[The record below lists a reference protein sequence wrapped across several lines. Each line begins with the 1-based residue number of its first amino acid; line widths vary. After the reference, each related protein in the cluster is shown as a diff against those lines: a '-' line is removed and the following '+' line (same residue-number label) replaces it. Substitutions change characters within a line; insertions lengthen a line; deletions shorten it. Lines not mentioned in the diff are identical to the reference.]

1 MPHSSRGVL
10 SYKSQSNAPMTTVP
24 YFNRTVGHLSGTED
38 NVFFHVSLDA
48 KKDWSYG
55 IFHNS
60 RFGIFNMYPE
70 KGKLKVELI
79 AKGLNTEKFRKVTV
93 KSEAHAIN
101 KILEWMGKIG
111 GDSYFLN

>member
-24 YFNRTVGHLSGTED
+24 HFYRSESTLGNSSSVCFK
-38 NVFFHVSLDA
+38 VSCDA
-48 KKDWSYG
+48 PESWSYG

-60 RFGIFNMYPE
+60 RFGIFFLSEE
-70 KGKLKVELI
+70 KGKLKLELS
-79 AKGLNTEKFRKVTV
+79 AKGLNTIKFRKATV
-93 KSEAHAIN
+93 KSESHAIN

-111 GDSYFLN
+111 GDSYFID